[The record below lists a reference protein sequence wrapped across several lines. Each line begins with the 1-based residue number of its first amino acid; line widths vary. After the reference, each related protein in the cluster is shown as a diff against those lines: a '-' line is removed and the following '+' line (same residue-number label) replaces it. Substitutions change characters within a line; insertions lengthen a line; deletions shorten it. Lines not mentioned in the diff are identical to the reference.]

1 MKYHSILNR
10 SFFFYVT
17 PYGGVWIEIFLL
29 MAIKNNFHV
38 TPCGGVWIEI
48 IISLTDFGTST
59 CHALWRRVD

>member
-38 TPCGGVWIEI
+38 TPYGGVWIEM
-48 IISLTDFGTST
+48 LPYNEV
-59 CHALWRRVD
+59 A